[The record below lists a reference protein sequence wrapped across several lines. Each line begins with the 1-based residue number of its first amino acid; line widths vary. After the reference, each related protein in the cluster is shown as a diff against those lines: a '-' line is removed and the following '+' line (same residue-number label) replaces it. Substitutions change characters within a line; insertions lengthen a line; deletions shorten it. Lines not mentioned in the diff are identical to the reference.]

1 MLKLIIFLKIL
12 STNSKCQ
19 CNPYQNI
26 PTQAGMG
33 GGSSDCAYTIKMLN
47 EMFNLKMS
55 IKDMQSFASK
65 LGADCPFS

>member
-1 MLKLIIFLKIL
+1 
-12 STNSKCQ
+12 
-19 CNPYQNI
+19 
-26 PTQAGMG
+26 MG